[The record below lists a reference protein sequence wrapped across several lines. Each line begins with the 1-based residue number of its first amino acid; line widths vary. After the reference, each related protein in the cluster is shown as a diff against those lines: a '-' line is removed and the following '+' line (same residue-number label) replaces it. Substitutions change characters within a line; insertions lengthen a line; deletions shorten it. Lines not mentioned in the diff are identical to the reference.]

1 MDQCSLSSIPADIV
15 SPGQLARNLMDKA
28 AVSREQAALRLGL
41 SLADFDRFC
50 TGELALTREL
60 AAKLEEVTGSPAS
73 FWLEAETTY
82 RRRLD
87 EWHHERLMAAIRSIR
102 LPS

>member
-50 TGELALTREL
+50 TGELA
-60 AAKLEEVTGSPAS
+60 AKLEEVTGSPAS